1 MTAGFKAGAN
11 AAANVAANAAANAAK
26 VFIDGEAGT
35 TGLQIRG
42 RLEGRADI
50 ELLRLPEGAR
60 KDPGARA
67 EMLNAA
73 DLAVLCLPD
82 DAAREAVAMVENPG
96 TRLIDASTAH
106 RVDPD
111 WVYGLP
117 EFDAEQPTRIAG
129 AKRVTNPG
137 CYALAS
143 VALLHPLV
151 AAGLV
156 PAETPISIN
165 AVSGYSG
172 GGRQMIE
179 RFENPD
185 RPDAIAAPFRAYAL
199 GLTHKH
205 VPEIQ
210 RRSGLALR
218 PLLVPSVG
226 RFRQGMIVQIPLH
239 LGALPG
245 RPRAAELH
253 AALAS
258 HYQGR
263 RFIEVAPFEATL
275 AMAHLDPEGLNGT
288 NLVRLHVFA
297 NEAEGHAVLVAL
309 LDNLGKGASGQ
320 AVQNMNLM
328 LGLPEG
334 AGLGAGLD
342 VGLDAADAPPAA
354 A

>member
-1 MTAGFKAGAN
+1 MTAGIEAG
-11 AAANVAANAAANAAK
+11 ANAAK
-26 VFIDGEAGT
+26 VFIDGEVGT
-35 TGLQIRG
+35 TGLQIRK

-50 ELLRLPEGAR
+50 ELLHLPEHAR
-60 KDPGARA
+60 KDRGARA

-82 DAAREAVAMVENPG
+82 DAARQAVALVENPEV
-96 TRLIDASTAH
+96 RLIDASTAH
-106 RVDPD
+106 RVHPD

-117 EFDAEQPTRIAG
+117 EFDAEQSKRIAG

-143 VALLHPLV
+143 VAMLHPLV

-156 PAETPISIN
+156 PAGMPISIN

-172 GGRQMIE
+172 AGRKMIE
-179 RFENPD
+179 RYEDPNH
-185 RPDAIAAPFRAYAL
+185 PDAISAPFRVYAL
-199 GLTHKH
+199 GLAHKH

-210 RRSGLALR
+210 RRSGLDLR
-218 PLLVPSVG
+218 PLFVPSVG

-245 RPRAAELH
+245 RPRATELH

-258 HYQGR
+258 HYEGR
-263 RFIEVAPFEATL
+263 RFVEVAPFEATL
-275 AMAHLDPEGLNGT
+275 AMAHLDPEDLNGT

-297 NEAEGHAVLVAL
+297 NLAEGHAVLVAL

-334 AGLGAGLD
+334 AGLDA
-342 VGLDAADAPPAA
+342 GLDAAPAA

>member
-1 MTAGFKAGAN
+1 MAG
-11 AAANVAANAAANAAK
+11 ANAAK
-26 VFIDGEAGT
+26 VFIDGEVGT
-35 TGLQIRG
+35 TGLQIRK

-50 ELLRLPEGAR
+50 ELLHLPEHAR
-60 KDPGARA
+60 KDAGARA

-82 DAAREAVAMVENPG
+82 DAAREAVAMVENPQV
-96 TRLIDASTAH
+96 RLIDASTAH

-117 EFDAEQPTRIAG
+117 ELDAEQPKRISG

-137 CYALAS
+137 CYALSS

-156 PAETPISIN
+156 PAATPISIN

-172 GGRQMIE
+172 GGRKMIE
-179 RFENPD
+179 RFEDSD
-185 RPDAIAAPFRAYAL
+185 RPGSISAPIRVYAL
-199 GLTHKH
+199 GLAHKH
-205 VPEIQ
+205 VPEIH
-210 RRSGLALR
+210 RRSGLAQR
-218 PLLVPSVG
+218 PLFVPSVG

-258 HYQGR
+258 HYEGR
-263 RFIEVAPFEATL
+263 RFVEVVPFEATL
-275 AMAHLDPEGLNGT
+275 AMDHLDPEGLNGT
-288 NLVRLHVFA
+288 NLMRLHVFA
-297 NEAEGHAVLVAL
+297 NETEGHAVLVAL

-328 LGLPEG
+328 LDLPED
-334 AGLGAGLD
+334 AGLN
-342 VGLDAADAPPAA
+342 AAPAA
-354 A
+354 G

>member
-1 MTAGFKAGAN
+1 MTASDTVTAQGPNADPSAGPKAGAT
-11 AAANVAANAAANAAK
+11 AAK
-26 VFIDGEAGT
+26 VFIDGEVGT
-35 TGLQIRG
+35 TGLQIRR
-42 RLEGRADI
+42 RLAGRADI
-50 ELLRLPEGAR
+50 ELLRLPEHAR
-60 KDPGARA
+60 KDAGARA

-82 DAAREAVAMVENPG
+82 DAAREAAAMVENPQV
-96 TRLIDASTAH
+96 RLIDASTAH

-117 EFDAEQPTRIAG
+117 EFDAEQSKRIAG
-129 AKRVTNPG
+129 ARRVTNPG

-156 PAETPISIN
+156 PAELPISIN
-165 AVSGYSG
+165 AVSGFSG
-172 GGRQMIE
+172 GGRKMIE
-179 RFENPD
+179 QFEDPD
-185 RPDAIAAPFRAYAL
+185 NPDAIAAPFLVYAL
-199 GLTHKH
+199 GLAHKH

-210 RRSGLALR
+210 RRSGLGSR
-218 PLLVPSVG
+218 PLFMPGVG

-253 AALAS
+253 AALAN

-263 RFIEVAPFEATL
+263 RFVEVAPFEATL

-297 NEAEGHAVLVAL
+297 NQAEGHAVLVAL

-328 LGLPEG
+328 LGLPED
-334 AGLGAGLD
+334 A
-342 VGLDAADAPPAA
+342 GLDAAPVAA
-354 A
+354 

>member
-1 MTAGFKAGAN
+1 MTASDTATAPDFKAG
-11 AAANVAANAAANAAK
+11 ANAAK
-26 VFIDGEAGT
+26 VFIDGEVGT
-35 TGLQIRG
+35 TGLQIRR

-50 ELLRLPEGAR
+50 ELLRLPEPAR
-60 KDPGARA
+60 KDPDARA

-82 DAAREAVAMVENPG
+82 DAAREAVAMVENPQV
-96 TRLIDASTAH
+96 RLIDASTAH

-117 EFDAEQPTRIAG
+117 EFDAEQSQRIAG

-156 PAETPISIN
+156 PAETPISIH

-172 GGRQMIE
+172 GGRKMIE
-179 RFENPD
+179 QFEDPD
-185 RPDAIAAPFRAYAL
+185 RPDAIAAPFLVYAL
-199 GLTHKH
+199 GLAHKH

-218 PLLVPSVG
+218 PLFMPGVG
-226 RFRQGMIVQIPLH
+226 RFRQGMIVQVPLH

-245 RPRAAELH
+245 RPRVAELH

-263 RFIEVAPFEATL
+263 RFVEVAPFEATL
-275 AMAHLDPEGLNGT
+275 AMTDLNPEGLNGT

-328 LGLPEG
+328 LGLAED
-334 AGLGAGLD
+334 A
-342 VGLDAADAPPAA
+342 GLDAASDAPPAA